1 MNHLR
6 IFGRSAYAY
15 ISNEERCKLDPKAKQ
30 CILHGYGTATKGY
43 QLYDINYKR
52 VFYSH
57 DVVFDEGK
65 SGFEKEETNE
75 TDNSV
80 AIELSN
86 DVLIPTEIEVLE

>member
-1 MNHLR
+1 M
-6 IFGRSAYAY
+6 
-15 ISNEERCKLDPKAKQ
+15 
-30 CILHGYGTATKGY
+30 
-43 QLYDINYKR
+43 YDINNKR

-57 DVVFDEGK
+57 DVVLDEGK

-86 DVLIPTEIEVLE
+86 DVLIPTEIEVIE